1 MIGMDDNSLNLHERS
16 TAVIDLGAVRHNLSE
31 FKKHQMRERNKPML
45 IFSSVKAN
53 AYGHGAVPVAKA
65 IADLTDFFGVACVEE
80 GTTLRESGISNS
92 ILVLG
97 AALPDDFEA
106 AVSHDITLTVF
117 DTERAVLLDECAGR
131 LGKKAKIHVAVD
143 TGMSRIG
150 LRPDESGIETV
161 KKLCSLDN
169 VIVEGAFTHFA
180 TADERDKTKAEEAHG
195 RFLHFRELCHENGI
209 NIDIWHCANTAAT
222 IDKIG
227 LEDEMDMVRC
237 GIGIYGLYPSE
248 EVDKSNVDL
257 IPALKWFSCVSF
269 VKDIKAG
276 TSVSYGYN
284 FTAEHDMRVATVS
297 CGYADG
303 YLRML
308 SRRGAEVII
317 RGHRCPVIGNI
328 CMDQI
333 MVDAGN
339 VPEVTVGDR
348 AVLIGT
354 AEDSYEGAENSC
366 EYCAADG
373 YCMPVTADE
382 LAERCDTISY
392 EILCNISARTKRRYV

>member
-1 MIGMDDNSLNLHERS
+1 MERMEDNSLNLHERS

-31 FKKHQMRERNKPML
+31 FKKHQMRERKQPML

-65 IADLTDFFGVACVEE
+65 IADLTDFFGVACVDE
-80 GTTLRESGISNS
+80 GVTLRENGISNS

-97 AALPDDFEA
+97 ASLPDDFEA
-106 AVSHDITLTVF
+106 AVVNDITLAVS
-117 DTERAVLLDECAGR
+117 DLERAVLLDECAGK
-131 LGKKAKIHVAVD
+131 LGKRAKVHIAVD

-150 LRPDESGIETV
+150 IRPDESGAETAERI
-161 KKLCSLDN
+161 CSLDN

-180 TADERDKTKAEEAHG
+180 TADERDKSGALEAHE
-195 RFLHFRELCHENGI
+195 RFLHFKRLCADRGI
-209 NIDIWHCANTAAT
+209 GIDIWHCANTAAT
-222 IDKIG
+222 IDNIG
-227 LEDEMDMVRC
+227 LEDDMDMVRC
-237 GIGIYGLYPSE
+237 GIGIYGLYPSD
-248 EVDKSNVDL
+248 EVDKANVAL

-269 VKDIKAG
+269 VKTIEAG

-317 RGHRCPVIGNI
+317 RGCRCPVIGNI

-333 MVDAGN
+333 MVDVSE
-339 VPEVTVGDR
+339 VPDVEIGDR
-348 AVLIGT
+348 VVLIGS
-354 AEDSYEGAENSC
+354 AEDSYPAAAEGEAPVRT
-366 EYCAADG
+366 DG
-373 YCMPVTADE
+373 TCDAVTADE
-382 LAERCDTISY
+382 LAARCDTISY